1 MLNVCVGLLL
11 GWNPRDSRSKT
22 LDSRQFW
29 PSKNGEDQTLYDD
42 YKKISEVVY
51 QLFEDDI
58 TPLKAWHTETLYW
71 TFLSHKTR
79 PECMKIIP
87 GLSLVLKAMI
97 QELKVQKEL
106 LDDENI
112 EDEVEEEEDEV
123 EEEEVEVYAM
133 EYLRLRVYA
142 ICETVRSNIQRATG
156 SRNKNKKKPPFVFL
170 HNFKVMKDQEESKI
184 RNFVSD
190 IVGIEVLETYLMKIG
205 YHGKDDPRTKATI
218 DELVLFGK
226 ANETGKGK
234 DMKFDR
240 RFVQWKDDRT
250 NNAYMLTARW
260 ARRMSKKL
268 IQDYS
273 VRVGFCLL
281 SPTSQRLSPLAI
293 VYSVYHSPTIYIH
306 II

>member
-1 MLNVCVGLLL
+1 MLNVCVGLLV
-11 GWNPRDSRSKT
+11 GWNPRDSTSKT
-22 LDSRQFW
+22 LDWKEFW
-29 PSKNGEDQTLYDD
+29 PSKNGEEQSLYDD

-51 QLFEDDI
+51 QLFQDDQ
-58 TPLKAWHTETLYW
+58 TPLKAWHAETLYW

-87 GLSLVLKAMI
+87 GLSLVLKGMI

-106 LDDENI
+106 LDDEDEVEEE

-142 ICETVRSNIQRATG
+142 ICETVRSNIQGATASHG
-156 SRNKNKKKPPFVFL
+156 KQKPKFL
-170 HNFKVMKDQEESKI
+170 HKYLNMKDQKWSTI
-184 RNFVSD
+184 RDFVSD
-190 IVGIEVLETYLMKIG
+190 IVGIEVLESYLMSIG
-205 YHGKDDPRTKATI
+205 YHGKGDPRTKATI
-218 DELVLFGK
+218 KELKLFGK
-226 ANETGKGK
+226 ANETGTGEN
-234 DMKFDR
+234 MKFDR
-240 RFVQWKDDRT
+240 RFVQWKDKYA

-268 IQDYS
+268 IQD

-281 SPTSQRLSPLAI
+281 SPTSQRLSPFAI